1 MVKKPSA
8 GTVHTIPLEKFYYVL
23 LWFVRITLVLAL
35 YRSIISENWYVGSIV
50 VCTLI
55 LTFLAVFIERRYT
68 LDIPIE
74 FEIGFIFLVY
84 GSIFLGELRGYYA
97 TFWWWDLALHTL
109 TGAMIGLVGFLA
121 LVVLSR
127 RKNLNAA
134 PGMIALFAFSLAA
147 ASGGIWEIFEF
158 CMDQAFGLNMQK
170 SGLVDTMGDMM
181 VNNLGALFSSLI
193 GYIYLKSGEVSLL
206 NTFIQRFK
214 KENPVIAQDVSK
226 TRS

>member
-1 MVKKPSA
+1 
-8 GTVHTIPLEKFYYVL
+8 
-23 LWFVRITLVLAL
+23 
-35 YRSIISENWYVGSIV
+35 
-50 VCTLI
+50 
-55 LTFLAVFIERRYT
+55 
-68 LDIPIE
+68 
-74 FEIGFIFLVY
+74 
-84 GSIFLGELRGYYA
+84 
-97 TFWWWDLALHTL
+97 
-109 TGAMIGLVGFLA
+109 
-121 LVVLSR
+121 
-127 RKNLNAA
+127 
-134 PGMIALFAFSLAA
+134 MIALFAFSLAA